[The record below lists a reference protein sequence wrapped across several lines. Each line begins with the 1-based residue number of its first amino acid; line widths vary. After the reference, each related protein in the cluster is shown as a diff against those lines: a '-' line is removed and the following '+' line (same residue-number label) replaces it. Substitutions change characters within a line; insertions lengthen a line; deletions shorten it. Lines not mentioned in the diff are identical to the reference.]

1 MNAPK
6 EQAKFW
12 HDRTLNNLELLRATY
27 ITHVFAP
34 HAHEGYAIGIIEAG
48 AQTFTHKGR
57 NRLIM
62 PAGCIAIVNPGEV
75 HIGQATTESGWT
87 YRMFYPDAAVL
98 ESVAAELF
106 GRVVDTPFFSSP
118 VVYDRVLFQAIYV
131 MHRALEDPYTSQL
144 GREVLLLQAVAQLI
158 IRYADF
164 RPSLNWRGSENRLM
178 GKVRTYLNENYA
190 ADLSLNDLAAYAE
203 LDRAY
208 LIRAFKR
215 VYGLPPHAYQLQIR
229 VERAKAFLLS
239 GLPIADVAAITGF
252 VDQSHL
258 TRHFKRIVGIPPGQY
273 RRVV

>member
-1 MNAPK
+1 MEGQ

-12 HDRTLNNLELLRATY
+12 HDKALNNLELLRATY

-118 VVYDRVLFQAIYV
+118 
-131 MHRALEDPYTSQL
+131 
-144 GREVLLLQAVAQLI
+144 
-158 IRYADF
+158 
-164 RPSLNWRGSENRLM
+164 
-178 GKVRTYLNENYA
+178 
-190 ADLSLNDLAAYAE
+190 
-203 LDRAY
+203 
-208 LIRAFKR
+208 
-215 VYGLPPHAYQLQIR
+215 
-229 VERAKAFLLS
+229 
-239 GLPIADVAAITGF
+239 
-252 VDQSHL
+252 
-258 TRHFKRIVGIPPGQY
+258 
-273 RRVV
+273 